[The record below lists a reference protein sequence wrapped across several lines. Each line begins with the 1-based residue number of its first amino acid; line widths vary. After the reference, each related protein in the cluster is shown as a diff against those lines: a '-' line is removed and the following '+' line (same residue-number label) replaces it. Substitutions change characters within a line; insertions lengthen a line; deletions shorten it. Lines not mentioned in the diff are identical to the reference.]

1 MKRNSWLVAV
11 LVGALTA
18 FLPGAAA
25 AQVANVGTI
34 EVIIEDADGG
44 RLPGVTVTAT
54 APDTVTKRT
63 AVTDG
68 QGVAVLDALAPSARY
83 TIVAE
88 LSGFQNQTVNQ
99 VLVRSGQ
106 TASLRVTMAIAGL
119 TEAVTVTAS
128 TPIVDVKSATA
139 GQDIT
144 LQLTESLPTGRSY
157 QSYLQ
162 LVPGVLPDDQTSS
175 GNPAARSGMNYS
187 DIGGNFGV
195 SSDNV
200 YYFDAINVTDPV
212 TGTFGANLNTE
223 IIQEQKVITGGIPAE
238 YVGSAGLISNV
249 VTKSGSN
256 AFHGSVNYFFQNSS
270 LVAENQNGADQ
281 EFATKDN
288 GYTLGGP
295 VYRDKAW
302 FFGSYRYVNRADDV
316 VTLDTGQ
323 FMRDV
328 ENTQHQGFGKGT
340 WAATQNDLLS
350 FTWLSDPT
358 EITGSRDRST
368 TNARNRGQDQGGNR
382 YAGNY
387 SRVWGSTL
395 LEVGANKHN
404 GEVSSNSAIREAA
417 VTALYRQSDPRTL
430 TDQQLGGAGSDL
442 INQRDNIGFVATL
455 QHTIGAHTIKGGFN
469 WDKHI
474 NFRDTLYVDQA
485 NYTSLA
491 ARYAGA
497 GIRAADIPGGS
508 WSGLDF
514 DVTNTSDFNGLI
526 RTIDGRS
533 DRARFYAALDLNGDG
548 VISSAEA
555 GQAIVFNTLGKLGT
569 VNYDRTLQAA
579 TGPQETSSK
588 GISFFAQDQVTFDRL
603 TLNVGLR
610 AERWEHFA
618 TTGENIY
625 TFDWMWAPRL
635 SAVYDVLGNGRH
647 KLSAYWG
654 RYYDPIRNNMTNFAG
669 TLTGSILEEQI
680 YVLGD
685 WVTYRTRG
693 GPAVQDAFFAPTTKT
708 PYTDDLQIGYGVDL
722 GNNMSFDALYFNRK
736 TRDILEDYDL
746 ELYAEPH
753 GYSDDPNGFQAAD
766 TLFLGYDYFGYS
778 ANPGSNFVIATL
790 AGGERNFQGLEFVFR
805 KRFADNWQ
813 LLTSYN
819 WNDGEGNTNSDSNAD
834 FQGDVLFLD
843 PRAPY
848 QYGTQPGLIKHII
861 KSAGSYTFN
870 MGLQLGATFSW
881 NSGTIASRTFLAS
894 GRNLPIRVPTADA
907 YTFGGTFQRWLA
919 PDAVGSLE
927 NPSWGQIDLRAQ
939 YLKGFGSMNVEFFMD
954 VFNVLNNQ
962 DPVRNQDLVAGSGG
976 IAFGNP
982 IQWVQPRRAF
992 LGARFRF

>member
-1 MKRNSWLVAV
+1 MKRQSWLVAL
-11 LVGALTA
+11 LVGALTT
-18 FLPGAAA
+18 FLPVGAS
-25 AQVANVGTI
+25 AQVSNTGTI
-34 EVIIEDADGG
+34 EVVVEDADGG

-68 QGVAVLDALAPSARY
+68 QGVATLDQLAPSAQY

-88 LSGFQNQTVNQ
+88 LSGFQNQTVNK
-99 VLVRSGQ
+99 VLVRTGQ
-106 TASLRVTMAIAGL
+106 TASLRVTLSIAGL
-119 TEAVTVTAS
+119 TEAVTVTAA
-128 TPIVDVKSATA
+128 TPIVDVKSATV

-162 LVPGVLPDDQTSS
+162 LVPGVLPDDQTTS
-175 GNPAARSGMNYS
+175 GNPAARGGMNYS

-238 YVGSAGLISNV
+238 YVGSPGLISNV

-256 AFHGSVNYFFQNSS
+256 AFHGSANYFFQNSS
-270 LVAENQNGADQ
+270 LVAENEHGADQ
-281 EFATKDN
+281 EFSTKDN
-288 GYTLGGP
+288 GYTIGGP

-302 FFGSYRYVNRADDV
+302 FFGSYRYVNREDDV
-316 VTLDTGQ
+316 STLDTNQ
-323 FMRDV
+323 FMRSVD
-328 ENTQHQGFGKGT
+328 NTQHQGFAKGT

-358 EITGSRDRST
+358 EITGRRDRDI
-368 TNARNRGQDQGGNR
+368 TNARDRGQDQGGNR

-395 LEVGANKHN
+395 LEIGANKHN
-404 GEVSSNSAIREAA
+404 GEVSQTSAIREAR
-417 VTALYRQSDPRTL
+417 VTALYRQTDVRTL
-430 TDQQLGGAGSDL
+430 TDEQLGGFGQDL
-442 INQRDNIGFVATL
+442 INERDRIGVMGTV
-455 QHTIGAHTIKGGFN
+455 QHTVGAHTIKGGIN
-469 WDKHI
+469 WDKNI
-474 NFRDTLYVDQA
+474 NFRDTLYVDGA
-485 NYTSLA
+485 IYTQLA
-491 ARYAGA
+491 SRYAGA
-497 GIRAADIPGGS
+497 GIRAIDIPGGS
-508 WSGLDF
+508 WSGQDF
-514 DVTNTSDFNGLI
+514 DVTNTSDFNGFI
-526 RTIDGRS
+526 RTLDARP
-533 DRARFYAALDLNGDG
+533 DRARYYAALDLNGDG
-548 VISSAEA
+548 TITQAEA
-555 GQAIVFNTLGKLGT
+555 GQAIVFNTVGPLGT
-569 VNYDRTLQAA
+569 VNYDRTFQSA

-588 GISFFAQDQVTFDRL
+588 GLSFFVQDQVTFNRL

-635 SAVYDVLGNGRH
+635 SAVYDLMGDGRH
-647 KLSAYWG
+647 KLSGYWG
-654 RYYDPIRNNMTNFAG
+654 RYYDPIRNDMTNFAG
-669 TLTGSILEEQI
+669 TLTGSILDEQI

-693 GPAVQDAFFAPTTKT
+693 GPSVQDAFFSPTTKT

-722 GNNMSFDALYFNRK
+722 GNNMSFDALYFNRR
-736 TRDILEDYDL
+736 TRDIFEDYDL
-746 ELYAEPH
+746 ELYAEPE
-753 GYSDDPNGFQAAD
+753 GYSSIPNGYLAPD
-766 TLFLGYDYFGYS
+766 SLFLGYDYFGYS
-778 ANPGSNFVIATL
+778 ENPGSNFVIGTL
-790 AGGERNFQGLEFVFR
+790 AGGKRNFQGLEFVFR

-813 LLTSYN
+813 LLSSYN
-819 WNDGEGNTNSDSNAD
+819 WNDGEGNSNSDGNAD

-848 QYGTQPGLIKHII
+848 QFGTQPGLIRNVFKG
-861 KSAGSYTFN
+861 AGSYTFN
-870 MGLQLGATFSW
+870 MGLQLGATMSW

-894 GRNLPIRVPTADA
+894 GRNLPIRVPAGEA
-907 YTFGGTFQRWLA
+907 YEFGGTVQRWLA
-919 PDAVGSLE
+919 PDAVGSLQ
-927 NPSWGQIDLRAQ
+927 NPSWGQLDLRAQ
-939 YLKGFGSMNVEFFMD
+939 YVKAFGGANVEFFAD
-954 VFNVLNNQ
+954 IFNVLNNQ
-962 DPVRNQDLVAGSGG
+962 GATRNQDLVAGSGG
-976 IAFGNP
+976 NAFGAP

-992 LGARFRF
+992 LGARLRF